1 MIMNKDQL
9 VKQVANDT
17 NLSNK
22 DVDLTIN
29 HALEVI
35 KQALSNGDKVTLH
48 GFGSFENRTR
58 AARKGRNP
66 QTGEEMLIPESKRP
80 AFSAGKKFKD
90 ALNCK

>member
-1 MIMNKDQL
+1 MNKDQL

-17 NLSNK
+17 KLSNK

-29 HALEVI
+29 QTLEVI
-35 KQALSNGDKVTLH
+35 MHALTNGDKVTLH

-66 QTGEEMLIPESKRP
+66 QTGEEMQIPESKRP
-80 AFSAGKKFKD
+80 VFSAGKKFKD